1 MNALLNGFESSEA
14 TFTTLTNVSERRA
27 VTLQSTNDVYYPIG
41 SKDFTGIV
49 ASYKDGI
56 ASVVMKGYAVAE
68 FKDTVPHVG
77 ICKLSPSAL
86 GYMEM
91 DDIEGKPY
99 TVVGVDLTN
108 KTLEFIL

>member
-14 TFTTLTNVSERRA
+14 TFKSIGNIETGRA
-27 VTLQSTNDVYYPIG
+27 VALQSTNEVYYPMG

-56 ASVVMKGYAVAE
+56 ASVVMKGYAVAR
-68 FKDTVPHVG
+68 FKDTIPTVG
-77 ICKLSPSAL
+77 ICKLAPTST
-86 GYMEM
+86 GYMEL
-91 DDIEGKPY
+91 DEDTGKPY

>member
-14 TFTTLTNVSERRA
+14 TFKALTTVSEKRA
-27 VTLQSTNDVYYPIG
+27 VALQPSNDVYYPMG
-41 SKDFTGIV
+41 TKDFTGIV

-68 FKDTVPHVG
+68 FKDTVPHIG
-77 ICKLSPSAL
+77 ICKLAPTAS
-86 GYMEM
+86 GYMEVN
-91 DDIEGKPY
+91 DQDGKAY

>member
-14 TFTTLTNVSERRA
+14 TFKTLSTVAEKRA
-27 VTLQSTNDVYYPIG
+27 VALQSSNEVYYPM
-41 SKDFTGIV
+41 STKNFTGIV
-49 ASYKDGI
+49 ASYKDGV

-68 FKDTVPHVG
+68 FKDTIPNIG
-77 ICKLSPSAL
+77 ICKLAPTSS
-86 GYMEM
+86 GYMEV
-91 DDIEGKPY
+91 DETDGKAY

>member
-14 TFTTLTNVSERRA
+14 TFKTTTTVSTKRA
-27 VTLQSTNDVYYPIG
+27 VALQPSNDVYYPIM

-49 ASYKDGI
+49 SSYKDGI

-68 FKDTVPHVG
+68 FKDTLPQIG
-77 ICKLSPSAL
+77 ICKLAPTSS
-86 GYMEM
+86 GYMEI
-91 DDIEGKPY
+91 DDANGKPY

-108 KTLEFIL
+108 KTIEFIL